1 MSQTID
7 NFKNNFKGGT
17 RTNRF
22 RLRGTFPGNPGWTT
36 FHVSAASLPQ
46 ATLIPQVFDY
56 RGRKLV
62 LPGDRIYGAQ
72 PGGTSWAVTVLD
84 DTGNNTIWSQLQ
96 SWSNS
101 INNHELNTGTQ
112 TNSNNY
118 KRLDWFIEQLDL
130 NCTNVLKRVQLYGC
144 WPSAVGQID
153 LNMTSSDE
161 YVTFES
167 TFVFDYMD
175 VII

>member
-7 NFKNNFKGGT
+7 NFKDNFKGGT
-17 RTNRF
+17 RSNRF
-22 RLRGTFPGNPGWTT
+22 RIRGGFPGTSGWTN

-56 RGRKLV
+56 RGRKLI

-84 DTGNNTIWSQLQ
+84 DTGNNTIWRQLHN
-96 SWSNS
+96 WSNS

-112 TNSNNY
+112 DTPGNY
-118 KRLDWFIEQLDL
+118 KRSDWFIEQLDL
-130 NCTNVLKRVQLYGC
+130 NCNVILKKIQLYGC
-144 WPSAVGQID
+144 WPSAVGKID
-153 LNMTSSDE
+153 LNMTSVDE
-161 YVTFES
+161 YVTFET

-175 VII
+175 VMI